1 MTNAE
6 LTQKFDTL
14 QATID
19 AEQQEIANALQ
30 ALSDE
35 NQTLRD
41 QIAAGASPEQLQAHA
56 DRVDAIIADV
66 QETIPNLPEPEPPVE
81 PTE

>member
-6 LTQKFDTL
+6 LNQKLDAL
-14 QATID
+14 QESID
-19 AEQQEIANALQ
+19 SEQQEVSNALA
-30 ALSDE
+30 ALTAE

-56 DRVDAIIADV
+56 DRIDAIIADV
-66 QETIPNLPEPEPPVE
+66 RDTIPNLPEPEPE
-81 PTE
+81 PEV